1 MQLARRPQIP
11 LKLFSVETFN
21 SAQSN
26 LFQFNFPVLRQA
38 ETFRGGTINYFVSI
52 GFLGIPAMAR
62 ARAPRKLSTGI
73 HVQDLFQP
81 EFVSIEFSGPSAGLD
96 LRPPDIQKRGQAA
109 LRPLLPPRGA
119 AGWAGRKL
127 FCFTPLIN

>member
-21 SAQSN
+21 SVQSN

-38 ETFRGGTINYFVSI
+38 ETFRGGTINYSVSI

-62 ARAPRKLSTGI
+62 ARAPRKPSTGI

-81 EFVSIEFSGPSAGLD
+81 EFVSIEFPGPSAGLD
-96 LRPPDIQKRGQAA
+96 LRPADIQKRGGADF
-109 LRPLLPPRGA
+109 RPLSPPRGPA
-119 AGWAGRKL
+119 DGAGRKH
-127 FCFTPLIN
+127 FPPL